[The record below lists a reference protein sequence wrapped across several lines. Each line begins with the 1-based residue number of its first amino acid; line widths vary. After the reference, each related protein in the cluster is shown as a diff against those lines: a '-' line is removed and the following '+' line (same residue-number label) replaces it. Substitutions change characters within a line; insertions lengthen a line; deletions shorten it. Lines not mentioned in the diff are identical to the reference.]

1 MPWGLD
7 SPAYL
12 LESRP
17 EQMKAILVSSATIPS
32 SWKLILSRKTLEI
45 RRELAA
51 TYDPMPVFGFQ
62 YVSLSWATQ
71 HSNSCVNSWVA
82 LFIYVL
88 WCPSMATCLGG
99 GSFILMSMQAS
110 RKLGFHNLCSAYW
123 HEACKTASSHRKVC
137 LISLPQ
143 PLPSPWFSD
152 HFPRLT
158 PSRINCEQIQHIE
171 IQI

>member
-1 MPWGLD
+1 MLEGWTLPHISLRAGWANESNPSFKRD
-7 SPAYL
+7 NSQL
-12 LESRP
+12 L
-17 EQMKAILVSSATIPS
+17 KANLVSENLGDQEGVGCNLWSYACFWIPVC
-32 SWKLILSRKTLEI
+32 LIVLSHPALQLL
-45 RRELAA
+45 REQLSGAVHLCSV
-51 TYDPMPVFGFQ
+51 MPFYGNMF
-62 YVSLSWATQ
+62 
-71 HSNSCVNSWVA
+71 
-82 LFIYVL
+82 
-88 WCPSMATCLGG
+88 GG